1 LHFLSGVEEVVSKSA
16 KIPLARSKRPTMSN
30 NISLTLFSAAIVA
43 ATVLLA
49 PSAPS
54 VAQGRSGTTS
64 EFSAQQQQDKD
75 KKATPAARPAQ
86 PRVQRAAPQTAAPRM
101 AAPQR
106 SAPRT
111 VTQTKATSRVVTQPR
126 ATSRTVT
133 QRKATSRTVT
143 QRKATSRAVTQRKAT
158 SRAVTQR
165 KATSRAVTQR
175 KATSRAVTQ
184 RKATSRAVTQRKA
197 TSRAVTQRKAASR
210 AVTQRKAAPR
220 VVTPKGKRTVTASR
234 LRGVPTQGVSS
245 AVISG
250 HNYSAWRSG
259 HRVRHGRGWRTFV
272 ALSALG
278 AIAIGSSEYY
288 PYAYISAPENYCEG
302 LTEDGCELM
311 WQDVETIEGDIIP
324 QCVAYCPWQ

>member
-1 LHFLSGVEEVVSKSA
+1 
-16 KIPLARSKRPTMSN
+16 MSN
-30 NISLTLFSAAIVA
+30 NISLTLFSAAILA

-86 PRVQRAAPQTAAPRM
+86 PRVQRAAPQTGAPRM

-106 SAPRT
+106 TAPRT
-111 VTQTKATSRVVTQPR
+111 VTQPKATSRVVRQPATSRTITQTKATSRVVKQP
-126 ATSRTVT
+126 
-133 QRKATSRTVT
+133 KATSRVVK
-143 QRKATSRAVTQRKAT
+143 QPKATSRVVKQPKAT
-158 SRAVTQR
+158 SRVVKQP
-165 KATSRAVTQR
+165 KATSRVVKQP
-175 KATSRAVTQ
+175 KATSRVVKQ
-184 RKATSRAVTQRKA
+184 PKATSRVVKQPKA
-197 TSRAVTQRKAASR
+197 TRKLVAPAATGRKVVSPVT
-210 AVTQRKAAPR
+210 APR
-220 VVTPKGKRTVTASR
+220 VITPKGKRTVTASR

>member
-1 LHFLSGVEEVVSKSA
+1 
-16 KIPLARSKRPTMSN
+16 MSN
-30 NISLTLFSAAIVA
+30 NISLTLFSAAILA

-111 VTQTKATSRVVTQPR
+111 VTQTKATSRVVTQ
-126 ATSRTVT
+126 
-133 QRKATSRTVT
+133 
-143 QRKATSRAVTQRKAT
+143 RKATSRAVTQRKAT
-158 SRAVTQR
+158 SRAVTQ
-165 KATSRAVTQR
+165 Q
-175 KATSRAVTQ
+175 
-184 RKATSRAVTQRKA
+184 
-197 TSRAVTQRKAASR
+197 
-210 AVTQRKAAPR
+210 KAAPR
-220 VVTPKGKRTVTASR
+220 VVTPKGTRTVTASR

-288 PYAYISAPENYCEG
+288 SYAYITAPENYCEG

>member
-1 LHFLSGVEEVVSKSA
+1 MTN
-16 KIPLARSKRPTMSN
+16 KIDLTR
-30 NISLTLFSAAIVA
+30 ISLISAGLLA
-43 ATVLLA
+43 ATIMFA
-49 PSAPS
+49 PGVQS
-54 VAQGRSGTTS
+54 VAQERSATS
-64 EFSAQQQQDKD
+64 TDFSAQQQQDNKGQSE
-75 KKATPAARPAQ
+75 KAAPAARPA
-86 PRVQRAAPQTAAPRM
+86 PQRAAPQTAAPRM

-143 QRKATSRAVTQRKAT
+143 QRKATSRTVTQRKATSRAVTQRKATSRAITQRKAT

-175 KATSRAVTQ
+175 KAT
-184 RKATSRAVTQRKA
+184 
-197 TSRAVTQRKAASR
+197 SR